1 MIRIFSMQEF
11 FDSTRDNFISTFLVE
26 DRWQQLLSGLGITLL
41 ITFFAVIIGIILGCL
56 IAIVRSTYETN
67 VKTKKCLTFGDYI
80 IKVLNVICKIYLTII
95 RGTPVVVQL
104 MIMYFII
111 FANSRDSILAA
122 ILSFGINSGA
132 YVAEIIRSGIM
143 SIDKGQF
150 EASRSLGFNYKDTM
164 IHIILPQAFKNVLP
178 ALGNEFIVLL
188 KETSV
193 AGYVAVQDLTYVA
206 NLIRSRTYEAFF
218 PLITTAVI
226 YLVLVMI
233 LTFFLGKLERRLRNS
248 DH

>member
-1 MIRIFSMQEF
+1 MQEF
-11 FDSTRDNFISTFLVE
+11 FESTRDNFISTFVVE
-26 DRWQQLLSGLGITLL
+26 ERWQQLLSGLGITLL
-41 ITFFAVIIGIILGCL
+41 ITFFAVIIGIVIGCL

-67 VKTKKCLTFGDYI
+67 VKTKKCLTFGDYV

-111 FANSRDSILAA
+111 FANSRASIFAA

>member
-1 MIRIFSMQEF
+1 MQDF
-11 FDSTRDNFISTFLVE
+11 FESIKENFISTFIVE
-26 DRWQQLLSGLGITLL
+26 ERWEQLLSGLGITLL
-41 ITFFAVIIGIILGCL
+41 ISFFAVILGIVIGCL
-56 IAIVRSTYETN
+56 IAIVRSSYETN
-67 VKTKKCLTFGDYI
+67 VKLKKKKSFGDRVIQFLNI
-80 IKVLNVICKIYLTII
+80 ICQIYLTVI

-111 FANSRDSILAA
+111 FANSRDSIFAA

-150 EASRSLGFNYKDTM
+150 EASRSLGFNYRDTM

>member
-1 MIRIFSMQEF
+1 MQEF

-206 NLIRSRTYEAFF
+206 NLIRSCTYEAFF

>member
-1 MIRIFSMQEF
+1 MQDF
-11 FDSTRDNFISTFLVE
+11 FESIKENFISTFIVE
-26 DRWQQLLSGLGITLL
+26 ERWEQLLSGLGITLL
-41 ITFFAVIIGIILGCL
+41 ISFFAVILGIVIGSLT
-56 IAIVRSTYETN
+56 AIVRPSYETN
-67 VKTKKCLTFGDYI
+67 VKLKKKKSFGDRVIQFLNI
-80 IKVLNVICKIYLTII
+80 ICQIYLTVI

-111 FANSRDSILAA
+111 FANSRDSIFAA

-150 EASRSLGFNYKDTM
+150 EASRSLGFNYRDTM

>member
-1 MIRIFSMQEF
+1 MQEF
-11 FDSTRDNFISTFLVE
+11 FESIKENFISTFIVE
-26 DRWQQLLSGLGITLL
+26 ERWEQLLSGLGITLL
-41 ITFFAVIIGIILGCL
+41 ITFFAVILGIVIGCL
-56 IAIVRSTYETN
+56 IAIVRSSYETN
-67 VKTKKCLTFGDYI
+67 VKLKKKKSFGDRVIQLLNI
-80 IKVLNVICKIYLTII
+80 ICQIYLTVI

-111 FANSRDSILAA
+111 FANSRDSIFAA

-150 EASRSLGFNYKDTM
+150 EASRSLGFNYRDTM

>member
-1 MIRIFSMQEF
+1 MQEF
-11 FDSTRDNFISTFLVE
+11 FDSIKDNFVSTFLVE
-26 DRWQQLLSGLGITLL
+26 DRWQQLVSGLGITLL
-41 ITFFAVIIGIILGCL
+41 ITFFAVIIGIVIGCL

-67 VKTKKCLTFGDYI
+67 VKTKKSLRFGDYI
-80 IKVLNVICKIYLTII
+80 IKILNVICKIYLTII

-111 FANSRDSILAA
+111 FANSRDSIFAA
-122 ILSFGINSGA
+122 VLSFGINSGA

-150 EASRSLGFNYKDTM
+150 EASRSLGFNYRDTM

-218 PLITTAVI
+218 PLITTAVV

-233 LTFFLGKLERRLRNS
+233 LTFFLGRLERRLRNS